1 MCPNESVSLIKSKGS
16 ASRGRSLGLDNVDE
30 QKLIWST
37 LIVTSEIRFV
47 Y

>member
-1 MCPNESVSLIKSKGS
+1 MCPIESESLIKLKGP
-16 ASRGRSLGLDNVDE
+16 ASRGRSLSLDNVDE

-37 LIVTSEIRFV
+37 FIVTSEIRFV